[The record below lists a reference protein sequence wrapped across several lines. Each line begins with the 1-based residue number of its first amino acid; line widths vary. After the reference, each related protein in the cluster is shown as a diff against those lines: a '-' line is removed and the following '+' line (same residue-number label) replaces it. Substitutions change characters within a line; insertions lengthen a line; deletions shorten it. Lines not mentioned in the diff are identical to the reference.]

1 MYIGGNFETVKSGK
15 FCIHYTYSPN
25 LVSHWLFRR
34 MIITEVI
41 KSNNSVDTWRKLDVH
56 KTFNLCPV
64 STGKYFTNLSL
75 SVLYHPIYH
84 YVLYYPIST
93 SKLTTQTILFLSFF
107 STSKSKRHKLYYTVR
122 LPFTS
127 HLIDMREYR

>member
-41 KSNNSVDTWRKLDVH
+41 KSNNPVDTWRKLDVH
-56 KTFNLCPV
+56 KTFRRRRGRLLNVLCTFNLCPV
-64 STGKYFTNLSL
+64 STGKYFTNLSF

-84 YVLYYPIST
+84 YVLYYPISA
-93 SKLTTQTILFLSFF
+93 SKLTTQTILFLILFF
-107 STSKSKRHKLYYTVR
+107 NLKKQKTQIILHS
-122 LPFTS
+122 
-127 HLIDMREYR
+127 